1 MNYNLGAHVYQPMK
15 QFQDALCEYFNAI
28 EINIKFITFNRFF

>member
-15 QFQDALCEYFNAI
+15 QFQDALCESFNAI
-28 EINIKFITFNRFF
+28 EITNKFIRFN